1 MSFALIY
8 LLICVSLV
16 VLFGT
21 DSIRTFTG
29 TRTKT
34 ANSLVVW

>member
-8 LLICVSLV
+8 HLSYVSLV

-21 DSIRTFTG
+21 DSMRTFTG

-34 ANSLVVW
+34 ANGLVVW

>member
-1 MSFALIY
+1 MSLALIY
-8 LLICVSLV
+8 HLNFVILV

-21 DSIRTFTG
+21 DSVSTFTG